1 MLARFSN
8 FPVNARSPNP
18 GGQNMKRFP
27 VVIFDMD
34 GVIVDSEPRHEQA
47 FREVFHEL
55 GYGENHG
62 IHFPNYIGRSDR
74 AVWVDFVENHQPDH
88 PIEHLTELKKSR
100 FIEILRRE
108 RPIFPGAEKL
118 IRKLHGSTRL
128 AVASGSLH
136 SVIEEVLKLNHLRP
150 FFETVSSVEDVA
162 RSKPAPDVFLHAAA
176 SLGVDPSDCCVIED
190 STAGVQAGRAAGMT
204 VIAITNSFPA
214 SKLTDA
220 HYVVSSYE
228 EIERMLLG

>member
-1 MLARFSN
+1 
-8 FPVNARSPNP
+8 
-18 GGQNMKRFP
+18 MKRFP

-55 GYGENHG
+55 GYGATHG
-62 IHFPNYIGRSDR
+62 IHFPNYIGRSDK
-74 AVWVDFVENHQPDH
+74 AVWVDFVNTHQPDH
-88 PIEHLTELKKSR
+88 PIEHLTELKKDR

-108 RPIFPGAEKL
+108 RPIFPGAERL
-118 IRKLHGSTRL
+118 IRKLHGNSRL

-136 SVIEEVLKLNHLRP
+136 SVISEVLNLNGLRP
-150 FFETVSSVEDVA
+150 FFEVISSVEDVEH
-162 RSKPAPDVFLHAAA
+162 SKPAPDVFLHAAA
-176 SLGVDPSDCCVIED
+176 SLGVDPKDCCVIED

-214 SKLTDA
+214 TRLSDA
-220 HYVVSSYE
+220 HYVVDGYE
-228 EIERMLLG
+228 EIERLLLG